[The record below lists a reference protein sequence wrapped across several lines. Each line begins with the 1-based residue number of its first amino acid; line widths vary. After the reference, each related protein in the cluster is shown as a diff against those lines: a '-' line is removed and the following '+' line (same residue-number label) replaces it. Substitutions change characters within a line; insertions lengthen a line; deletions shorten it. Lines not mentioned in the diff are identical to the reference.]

1 MMKAQFA
8 GNKKVNI
15 QAGNFKINV
24 DLPNTMG
31 GDNTAPDPFVMLKAS
46 LLACASIHLL
56 FYIEKLAMK
65 KEDFHLELDTV
76 SDDNGDIAKAIIKVF
91 IPKNFPQDKE
101 IMINGIISN
110 CKVGKHLKAE
120 KVVQIIRQ

>member
-1 MMKAQFA
+1 MKAQFA

-15 QAGNFKINV
+15 EADGFKINV
-24 DLPNTMG
+24 DLPKAMG

-46 LLACASIHLL
+46 LLACSSVHLL
-56 FYIEKLAMK
+56 FFIEKAGLK

-76 SDDNGDIAKAIIKVF
+76 ADDNGDIEKAIIKVF
-91 IPKNFPQDKE
+91 IPEYFPQDKE
-101 IMINGIISN
+101 SVLKGIISN

-120 KVVQIIRQ
+120 KVVELIRK

>member
-1 MMKAQFA
+1 MKAQFA

-15 QAGNFKINV
+15 EADGFKINV
-24 DLPNTMG
+24 DLPKAIG

-46 LLACASIHLL
+46 LLACSSIHLL
-56 FYIEKLAMK
+56 FFIEKAGLK

-76 SDDNGDIAKAIIKVF
+76 ADNNGDIAKAIIKVF
-91 IPKNFPQDKE
+91 IPAYFPQDKE
-101 IMINGIISN
+101 TVLKGIISN

-120 KVVQIIRQ
+120 KVVELIRK

>member
-1 MMKAQFA
+1 MKAQFA

-15 QAGNFKINV
+15 EADGFKINV
-24 DLPNTMG
+24 DLPKAMG

-46 LLACASIHLL
+46 LLACSSIHLL
-56 FYIEKLAMK
+56 FFIEKAGLK

-76 SDDNGDIAKAIIKVF
+76 ADNNGDIAKAIIKVF
-91 IPKNFPQDKE
+91 IPAYFPQDKE
-101 IMINGIISN
+101 TALKGIISN

-120 KVVQIIRQ
+120 KVVELIRK